1 MISNEYKDWLH
12 SEEMKESLIE
22 YYVNEYLY
30 CDIRHSSLNATYY
43 GKFKL
48 LDKIVPVGCIMDL
61 VEDYCNDYE
70 LDLDGYAIEEYEE
83 YTVKFMKE
91 FLKANMGELIHI
103 VKKAMINSKI
113 KDLMEDFK

>member
-1 MISNEYKDWLH
+1 MISNEYKDWLN

-30 CDIRHSSLNATYY
+30 CDIQHSSLNSTYY

-48 LDKIVPVGCIMDL
+48 LDKIVPVGCIVDL
-61 VEDYCNDYE
+61 IEDYCNDYE

-91 FLKANMGELIHI
+91 FLKANMSELIHI
-103 VKKAMINSKI
+103 VKKAIVNNKINE
-113 KDLMEDFK
+113 LMEDFK

>member
-12 SEEMKESLIE
+12 SEEMKESLME

-30 CDIRHSSLNATYY
+30 CDIHHSSLNDTYY

-48 LDKIVPVGCIMDL
+48 LDKIVPVGCIVNL
-61 VEDYCNDYE
+61 VEDYCNDIE

-83 YTVKFMKE
+83 YTVEFMKE
-91 FLKANMGELIHI
+91 FLKANMGELIHL
-103 VKKAMINSKI
+103 VKKAIVNNKINE
-113 KDLMEDFK
+113 LMEDFK